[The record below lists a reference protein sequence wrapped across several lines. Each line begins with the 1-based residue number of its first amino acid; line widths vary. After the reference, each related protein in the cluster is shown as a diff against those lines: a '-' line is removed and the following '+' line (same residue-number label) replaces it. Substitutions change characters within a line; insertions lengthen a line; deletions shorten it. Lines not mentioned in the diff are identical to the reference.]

1 MLVEAIKASLQES
14 KAAQGSRP
22 EAEPPSGTDDRTTSA
37 ASPPAAPLPSPF
49 SSSQQQRPASI
60 QDGIAALNLAHTYKY
75 SPTRQHTSPGK
86 PPIPTAAGDQA
97 VQCSQTDDPG
107 HYRRSFTSPTRS
119 AVILEDESA
128 DERADSANERADS
141 ASGAHLMTQLAD
153 SSLHLPPLWQGSSSM
168 FHRAAPGAAPHP
180 AAAAGAPPGAAS
192 PRSPGEGC
200 TLLPGRTNSDKLR
213 SGPHLAASL
222 QVCAACLLLCAHVC
236 GLPQGM
242 FAWSDAPVCI
252 GVSFASFWESRI
264 PFWVHCRTD
273 ACTRVELRTC
283 QQLEKTSMQLPIA
296 LHQAW
301 YDAISHQARLNAS
314 DVICRMSERRRGVT
328 QTHARAGKAPRLC
341 PLQAKLSADQQM
353 ARQRGVWTCSAML
366 LPEALMGACA
376 LHASVSRSGPS

>member
-1 MLVEAIKASLQES
+1 MMLVEAIKASLQES

-97 VQCSQTDDPG
+97 VQRSQTDDPG

-222 QVCAACLLLCAHVC
+222 QDERAPQRSNSDTRQGRQSSTPLPSASKAQRRSADGTAARLSGQSPPDNQRRFLSLRNFT
-236 GLPQGM
+236 GLNFGRSKSAEGINRNDIPRSQSG
-242 FAWSDAPVCI
+242 S
-252 GVSFASFWESRI
+252 SASS
-264 PFWVHCRTD
+264 
-273 ACTRVELRTC
+273 
-283 QQLEKTSMQLPIA
+283 QQLKPSPA
-296 LHQAW
+296 K
-301 YDAISHQARLNAS
+301 
-314 DVICRMSERRRGVT
+314 
-328 QTHARAGKAPRLC
+328 RAVR
-341 PLQAKLSADQQM
+341 
-353 ARQRGVWTCSAML
+353 
-366 LPEALMGACA
+366 
-376 LHASVSRSGPS
+376 